1 MTGADEP
8 VAEERF
14 RTSGTVKWFDVN
26 RGFGFLLSAGGQE
39 DILLHA
45 NVLRSYGQ
53 NSVPEGAVVEV
64 IVQRTPR
71 GLQAT
76 TVLSVGTVTE
86 NDSPPIEELGEIDR
100 DELARLPFLPAR
112 VKWYDRLKGFGFAN
126 VFGNEQ
132 DVFLHAEVLRRAGFA
147 DLQPGEALA
156 VRVIE
161 GRRGKMAAQVVAWDA
176 VLRLEPPAEA

>member
-1 MTGADEP
+1 MPMSCVRTVRIRCPRVRWSRSLSSGRRAG
-8 VAEERF
+8 F
-14 RTSGTVKWFDVN
+14 RRQPCFRSG
-26 RGFGFLLSAGGQE
+26 
-39 DILLHA
+39 
-45 NVLRSYGQ
+45 RS
-53 NSVPEGAVVEV
+53 
-64 IVQRTPR
+64 PR
-71 GLQAT
+71 AT
-76 TVLSVGTVTE
+76 H
-86 NDSPPIEELGEIDR
+86 PPIEELGEIDR

-176 VLRLEPPAEA
+176 VLRMEPPAEA